1 MHDASDRLA
10 SSSTT
15 TFDKTS
21 KKNISQLKIGLAL
34 GSGSA
39 RGWTHIGV
47 IRALKEEGIRVDYV
61 AGTSIGAVVGTVYSA
76 GKIDVLEKW
85 VGHLR
90 WHQILS
96 FVDVTFPH
104 SGLIDGKKV
113 ADLIRKYVP
122 VRNIEELDI
131 PFCAVATNLLSGE
144 EVILK
149 QGDIIEAIRASISLP
164 GIFTP
169 VETNGIILVDGGL
182 VNPLPVSVVRNM
194 GADFVIA
201 VDLNSDVVPKKSAE
215 KRTDTNAS
223 KLFNIRHKLVEGP
236 ARSLLMALER
246 RVQTQKILKLAH
258 VRRWLARKPTPD
270 IFEILAISVR
280 IMQAQI
286 TRLNLRTF
294 PPDILIQ
301 PHVGDINLLE
311 FNRAKETIE
320 EGYKAAKAALKKY
333 QLSGAVRNKLK
344 NR

>member
-1 MHDASDRLA
+1 MDDVSDKLA
-10 SSSTT
+10 SS
-15 TFDKTS
+15 DI
-21 KKNISQLKIGLAL
+21 KKISQLKIGLAL

-39 RGWTHIGV
+39 RGWAHIGV

-61 AGTSIGAVVGTVYSA
+61 AGTSIGAVVGAVYSA
-76 GKIDVLEKW
+76 GKIDVLEEW
-85 VGHLR
+85 VEHLR
-90 WHQILS
+90 WRQILS
-96 FVDVTFPH
+96 FVDVILPH

-113 ADLIRKYVP
+113 ANLIRKYVP

-131 PFCAVATNLLSGE
+131 PFSAVATNLLSGE

-149 QGDIIEAIRASISLP
+149 HRDIIEAIRASISLP

-201 VDLNSDVVPKKSAE
+201 VDLNSDVIPEKPAKKS
-215 KRTDTNAS
+215 TDTGHS
-223 KLFNIRHKLVEGP
+223 KLSHIKRKLAEGP
-236 ARSLLMALER
+236 ASSLLMALES
-246 RVQTQKILKLAH
+246 RVKTPQILKLAH
-258 VRRWLARKPTPD
+258 IQRWLDKKSTPD
-270 IFEILAISVR
+270 IFEILATSVR

-286 TRLNLRTF
+286 TRLNLKTF

-301 PHVGDINLLE
+301 PHVGHINLLG

-320 EGYKAAKAALKKY
+320 EGYKSAKIALKKC